1 MRTIKLVILTIVGIA
16 LMLVLAANMGPVDL
30 HLLPGALG
38 VNASS
43 LTGVPLSMVIV
54 VAVVT
59 GFLIGLLIEYL
70 REGKHR
76 ANLARK
82 RREISELR
90 EENARLAERLKEQG
104 VEISVLAA

>member
-1 MRTIKLVILTIVGIA
+1 MRTIKLVILTIVGVA
-16 LMLVLAANMGPVDL
+16 LMLVLAANMAPVDL
-30 HLLPGALG
+30 HLLLGALG

-43 LTGVPLSMVIV
+43 LTGVPLSLVIV

-59 GFLIGLLIEYL
+59 GFLVGLIIEYL

-76 ANLARK
+76 ANLSRK

-90 EENARLAERLKEQG
+90 EENTRLAQRLKDQG
-104 VEISVLAA
+104 VELSVIAA